1 MVRESTEA
9 GAMEKPTNKYIKTHG
24 TPGKKKLVAGKSV
37 GDSGQVNFT
46 AAEMRTRRRE
56 AAEERA
62 RRTG

>member
-1 MVRESTEA
+1 
-9 GAMEKPTNKYIKTHG
+9 MEKPTNKYIKTHG